1 MDSLERTFQLH
12 VPSSTENLSMIR
24 DFVGSIGERAGFDK
38 RELMQLELA
47 VDEACAN
54 VIEHAYGSDTTRE
67 VTVRATLDENAVE
80 IRIIDNG
87 RGFEPSSIPQTDV
100 DTLVRRRESGGLGMR
115 LINRVMDEVHYEIVP
130 GQKNELR
137 MIKRLR
143 KPEPPVSPAS

>member
-24 DFVGSIGERAGFDK
+24 DFVGSIGERAGFSKGDLVK
-38 RELMQLELA
+38 LELA

-54 VIEHAYGSDTTRE
+54 VIEHAYGSDSTRE
-67 VTVRATLDENAVE
+67 VTVKATLDSTAVQ

-87 RGFEPSSIPQTDV
+87 RGFDPSTVTETDL
-100 DTLVRRRESGGLGMR
+100 DSLIRQRKSGGLGMR
-115 LINRVMDEVHYEIVP
+115 LIKSVMDEVKYEIGP

-137 MIKRLR
+137 MTKLLH
-143 KPEPPVSPAS
+143 KPDPPDQA

>member
-24 DFVGSIGERAGFDK
+24 DFVGSIGERAGFSKGDLVK
-38 RELMQLELA
+38 LELA

-54 VIEHAYGSDTTRE
+54 VIEHAYGSDSTRE
-67 VTVRATLDENAVE
+67 VTVKATLDSTAVQ

-87 RGFEPSSIPQTDV
+87 RGFDPSTVTETDL
-100 DTLVRRRESGGLGMR
+100 DSLIRQRKSGGLGMR
-115 LINRVMDEVHYEIVP
+115 LIKSVMDEVHYEIGP

-137 MIKRLR
+137 MTKLLH
-143 KPEPPVSPAS
+143 KPDPPDQA

>member
-24 DFVGSIGERAGFDK
+24 DFVGSIGERAGFSKGDLVK
-38 RELMQLELA
+38 LELA

-67 VTVRATLDENAVE
+67 VTVKATLDPTAVQ

-87 RGFEPSSIPQTDV
+87 RGFDPSTVTETDL
-100 DTLVRRRESGGLGMR
+100 DSLIRQRKSGGLGMR
-115 LINRVMDEVHYEIVP
+115 LIKSVMDEVKYEIGP

-137 MIKRLR
+137 MTKLLH
-143 KPEPPVSPAS
+143 KPDPPDQA

>member
-1 MDSLERTFQLH
+1 MESMESTFRLH

-24 DFVGSIGERAGFDK
+24 DFVGRVGERAGFNKGDLVK
-38 RELMQLELA
+38 LELA

-67 VTVRATLDENAVE
+67 VTVQVTLDSDTVQ

-87 RGFEPSSIPQTDV
+87 RGFDPSKVKQEDLDS
-100 DTLVRRRESGGLGMR
+100 LVHQRKTGGLGMR
-115 LINRVMDEVHYEIVP
+115 IIKQVMDEVQYEIVP

-137 MIKRLR
+137 MMKRRR
-143 KPEPPVSPAS
+143 KPE